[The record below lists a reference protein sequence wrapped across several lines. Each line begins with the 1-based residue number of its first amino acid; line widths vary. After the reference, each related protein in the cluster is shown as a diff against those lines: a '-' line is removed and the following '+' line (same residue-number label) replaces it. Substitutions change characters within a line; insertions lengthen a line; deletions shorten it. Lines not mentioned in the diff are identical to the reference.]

1 MATTAKLGLDDEFC
15 KTMAGYGKS
24 KEPQELCM
32 LLFRDAV
39 MVLGVLGF
47 KASGIVAACLI
58 TNVEYIEVL
67 VENTRV

>member
-1 MATTAKLGLDDEFC
+1 MTAKLGLDDDFR

-24 KEPQELCM
+24 KQPQELCM

-39 MVLGVLGF
+39 IGFGVPGF
-47 KASGIVAACLI
+47 KASGIVAACSP
-58 TNVEYIEVL
+58 TNVEYIAVL